1 MTKASLN
8 FTGEV
13 VWKPPAIYK
22 SSCKINVEWFPFDEQ
37 SCDMKFGSWTYDG
50 YQLDLKH
57 ISQVRGSNVVDIGI
71 DLKEFYLSVE
81 WDILAVPATRNEEYL
96 TSAHEEIEEQDEEL
110 KEEFRGKLFTGNF
123 PHNFHIILSI
133 IFNTV
138 FSYPYTSF
146 NFRYNIYDDIKK
158 KNTILH
164 REFNHSVC
172 RNFISHRLSFLSSIG
187 FWRKGTYL
195 DQK

>member
-8 FTGEV
+8 YTGEV

-57 ISQVRGSNVVDIGI
+57 VSQVRGSNVVNIGI

-96 TSAHEEIEEQDEEL
+96 TSDRGDDELEEIEDQEL
-110 KEEFRGKLFTGNF
+110 KEEFRGKLFTGNKRIVVKF
-123 PHNFHIILSI
+123 KH
-133 IFNTV
+133 
-138 FSYPYTSF
+138 FSMLYY
-146 NFRYNIYDDIKK
+146 K
-158 KNTILH
+158 
-164 REFNHSVC
+164 V
-172 RNFISHRLSFLSSIG
+172 
-187 FWRKGTYL
+187 
-195 DQK
+195 

>member
-50 YQLDLKH
+50 YQVDLKH
-57 ISQVRGSNVVDIGI
+57 IGQIKGSNIVEIGI

-81 WDILAVPATRNEEYL
+81 WDILAVPATRNEEYF
-96 TSAHEEIEEQDEEL
+96 TSRNAEEDEEL
-110 KEEFRGKLFTGNF
+110 FEMEHEGTKGDFKGKLLTG
-123 PHNFHIILSI
+123 
-133 IFNTV
+133 
-138 FSYPYTSF
+138 
-146 NFRYNIYDDIKK
+146 KK
-158 KNTILH
+158 KETKHICFDEN
-164 REFNHSVC
+164 
-172 RNFISHRLSFLSSIG
+172 
-187 FWRKGTYL
+187 Y
-195 DQK
+195 